1 MASYSVK
8 KNVGLLSV
16 CQALSNVSVT
26 IVISVSALTGYM
38 LAQNKGLATLPHAL
52 MWSTTMATSP
62 LAAMLF
68 RRVGRRY
75 GFVAGGL
82 IGIVGALT
90 AAYGTNSGQFWVF
103 TFGIMLMGAFNSF
116 AMFYRF
122 AAAEAADAAFRA
134 KAIALVIGGGVIA
147 AFVGGAVADHT
158 YDLFPINFVG
168 TFLVLAVVPAL
179 LILTVLFVEFPHRAV
194 AGAGAAAARPLIEI
208 ARDSRFVVAVLA
220 GMISWAAMVM
230 VMTATPISMKLCGH
244 QFRPDVTGVIQWH
257 IFAMYAPSFFSGWL
271 ISRFGVY
278 NVMLAGLAAM
288 LASVVVGVTGT
299 GVAHFWIMNFLI
311 GIGWN
316 FLFVGATDL
325 LSACYAPAER
335 DKVQGLNDFIVF
347 GSTALASFAAGYLMD
362 AYSPDAV
369 AGWDAVNYLN
379 IPAVIIVAA
388 AVFWGRTL
396 RRAAPAQ

>member
-52 MWSTTMATSP
+52 MWSTTMATAP

-158 YDLFPINFVG
+158 YNLFPIDFVG
-168 TFLVLAVVPAL
+168 TFLVLTVVPAL
-179 LILTVLFVEFPHRAV
+179 LILTVLFVEFPHSAV
-194 AGAGAAAARPLIEI
+194 AAGAAAARPLIEI